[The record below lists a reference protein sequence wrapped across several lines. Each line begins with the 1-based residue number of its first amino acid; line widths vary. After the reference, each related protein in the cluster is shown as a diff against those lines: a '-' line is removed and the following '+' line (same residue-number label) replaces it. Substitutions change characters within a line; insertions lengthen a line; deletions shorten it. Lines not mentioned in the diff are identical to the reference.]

1 MNTEA
6 EWIARGHRSAA
17 RVRSGAVALTLLPAH
32 ASTRRYARVALASGA
47 TEVAMLFPAEAESNE
62 AGGPVDDGIA
72 GSAFARAQRW
82 LAAAGVRVPDVFAV
96 DEVERVLWLED
107 LGPIDFDTYANDGRD
122 RGAAYQRALQLLA
135 TFQESTQHDVPAD
148 VASRSFDRAL
158 LRWELDHYI
167 EWRLQ
172 ADLGVALSAADL
184 ASLHEGFE
192 QLLERL
198 VAIPTTVVHRDF
210 QSHNIMVV
218 GADEALA
225 LIDFQDAMIGP
236 VVYDAVA
243 LLRDSYVEL
252 SPVEL
257 RTGLEAFA
265 ARAAQL
271 PAAQGLTPAALI
283 EAFHLQTLQ
292 RKLKDAGRF
301 VYIDRVRGNS
311 SFLQFI
317 PSSLRYVRAAL
328 AELPEFDGL
337 AKTLARLDP
346 ELR

>member
-1 MNTEA
+1 MSVDADWLERA
-6 EWIARGHRSAA
+6 ARSAA
-17 RVRSGAVALTLLPAH
+17 RVRTEATELMLLPAH

-47 TEVAMLFPAEAESNE
+47 TEIAMLFPPEPESNE

-82 LAAAGVRVPDVFAV
+82 LHGAGVRVPACYAA
-96 DEVERVLWLED
+96 DEHERVLWLED

-122 RGAAYQRALQLLA
+122 RTEAYHRAVVLLDGFQRA
-135 TFQESTQHDVPAD
+135 TQSNVPAE
-148 VASRSFDRAL
+148 VTGRRFDRAL

-172 ADLGVALSAADL
+172 EDLGLSLAASDL
-184 ASLHEGFE
+184 AALNDGFE
-192 QLLERL
+192 RLLDRL
-198 VAIPTTVVHRDF
+198 VEIPTTVVHRDF

-218 GADEALA
+218 GATEALA
-225 LIDFQDAMIGP
+225 LIDFQDAMVGP

-252 SPVEL
+252 TPSEL
-257 RTGLEAFA
+257 ATCLHDFA
-265 ARAAQL
+265 TRASQL
-271 PAAQGLTPAALI
+271 PAARGLSVTSI
-283 EAFHLQTLQ
+283 VEAFHLQTLQ

-301 VYIDRVRGNS
+301 VYIDRVRGNP
-311 SFLQFI
+311 SFLRFI
-317 PSSLRYVRAAL
+317 PSSLRYVRSAL
-328 AELPEFDGL
+328 AELPAFDDL
-337 AKTLARLDP
+337 AATLAALDP